1 MKVYLIIISV
11 LVGLFLLCCIGL
23 YVAGYV
29 FGIYKQ
35 FKESKRDSIINQ
47 GFKESK
53 RFKDERKK

>member
-35 FKESKRDSIINQ
+35 FKESKRNSKINTI
-47 GFKESK
+47 
-53 RFKDERKK
+53 KDERKK